1 MEHGTE
7 TNQEPLQEAV
17 SSSQEEV
24 SSSEQKQ
31 RTFTS
36 EEVAKMQSSYD
47 KQISKLSKELEPLK
61 SAYQQLLDTQAQ
73 REREAYERE
82 LEEAEGDPKLMA
94 LLKREQAVKV
104 KELEQK
110 QRDADLKADEE
121 QNREE
126 KDAVAKYHKEK
137 YLNDAA
143 KAYNIDVDVLREFG
157 DETPEAMEATA
168 KRLAKLAKPEAKSP
182 MHPYSGAGAG
192 AGVDLS
198 KMSPRDIIKMGLG
211 QK

>member
-61 SAYQQLLDTQAQ
+61 SAYQQLLDAQAQ
-73 REREAYERE
+73 REREAYEKE

-94 LLKREQAVKV
+94 LLKREQAIKE
-104 KELEQK
+104 KELAQK
-110 QRDADLKADEE
+110 QKEADFAGFEEDLARANEADRREYAKELATEHGISVDAL
-121 QNREE
+121 
-126 KDAVAKYHKEK
+126 
-137 YLNDAA
+137 L
-143 KAYNIDVDVLREFG
+143 EF
-157 DETPEAMEATA
+157 DDKTPEAMEATA
-168 KRLAKLAKPEAKSP
+168 KRLAKLVKPEAKPP
-182 MHPYSGAGAG
+182 MRPFSGAGQG
-192 AGVDLS
+192 AGIDLS

>member
-61 SAYQQLLDTQAQ
+61 SAYQQLLDAQAQ
-73 REREAYERE
+73 REREAYEKE

-94 LLKREQAVKV
+94 LLKREQAIKE
-104 KELEQK
+104 KELAQK
-110 QRDADLKADEE
+110 QKEADFAGFEEDLARANEADRQEYAKELATEHGISVDAL
-121 QNREE
+121 
-126 KDAVAKYHKEK
+126 
-137 YLNDAA
+137 L
-143 KAYNIDVDVLREFG
+143 EF
-157 DETPEAMEATA
+157 DDKTPEAMEATA

-182 MHPYSGAGAG
+182 MRPYSGAGAG
-192 AGVDLS
+192 AGIDLS